1 MHADNQPST
10 LAARRVAVLH
20 NRYRTQGGEERYVG
34 QLAELLGRRA
44 EKFETIESSSEQ
56 LGRTAAG
63 AAMLRGGR
71 LEQAKHVDSVVR
83 KSRVDVVHAH
93 NIHPVFGWR
102 AVAAARSAGAAVV
115 LHLHNYRL
123 FCATG
128 IAFRDGHDCTACA
141 QRRVWNG
148 WARNCRGGIAEAT
161 AYAAGIGVWQRRL
174 IENVDLF
181 VSPTRQL
188 AEDLRELGFE
198 LPIEVLPTWLPD
210 ADFADRSR
218 CEEGGY
224 GLFAGRL
231 AEEKGILV
239 AVEAAA
245 IAGVPLRVAGDG
257 PDLQRARELATELAA
272 PVEFM
277 GRLEGQALVA
287 ARLGAAYA
295 VLPSTWREVLPFAA
309 LEAQAGGLPL
319 IVSERGGLPELT
331 DAKLVFSA
339 GDASALA
346 ERMRWLTDDSKARQA
361 AGERALQRAR
371 ELFSESAYVQR
382 LAAAYD
388 RAVGLRAADRP
399 SA

>member
-1 MHADNQPST
+1 MHADTQSRT

-20 NRYRTQGGEERYVG
+20 NRYRAQGGEERYVN

-44 EKFETIESSSEQ
+44 EHIEVVESRSEQ
-56 LGRTAAG
+56 LGRAAAG
-63 AAMLRGGR
+63 VAMLRGGR
-71 LEQAKHVDSVVR
+71 RDQTERVRSVVR
-83 KSRVDVVHAH
+83 ESRVEVVHAH
-93 NIHPVFGWR
+93 NVHPAFGWR
-102 AVAAARSAGAAVV
+102 APAAARAAGAAVV

-148 WARNCRGGIAEAT
+148 WARNCRDGMAEAT
-161 AYAAGIGVWQRRL
+161 AYAAGIGVWQQRL

-198 LPIEVLPTWLPD
+198 LPVEVLPTWLPD
-210 ADFADRSR
+210 GDFADRSR

-231 AEEKGILV
+231 TEEKGILV

-257 PDLQRARELATELAA
+257 PDLQRARNLATELAA

-277 GRLEGQALVA
+277 GLLDGQAMVA
-287 ARLGAAYA
+287 ARLGASYA

-319 IVSERGGLPELT
+319 IVSDRGGLPELT
-331 DAKLVFSA
+331 DAELVFAA

-346 ERMRWLTDDSKARQA
+346 ERMRRLHDDLTVRRM
-361 AGERALQRAR
+361 AGERALRRAR
-371 ELFSESAYVQR
+371 ESFSEIAYVER
-382 LAAAYD
+382 LAAVYD
-388 RAVGLRAADRP
+388 RAVKLRTADRT
-399 SA
+399 